1 MDGTSVIE
9 PGAPP
14 AAIDSRGRLEH
25 RHDVAACF
33 KFPDLNVKSNR
44 ILFEARSW
52 RLEFV
57 HVKTVARCDNCV
69 HKIERDGRWCRRGVW
84 KTDEQLELDV
94 PNFQNQQKTLRFI
107 EARVVEVEKTSH

>member
-84 KTDEQLELDV
+84 KTDEQLSEPAKDPQIHRGKGCQGGEDQSL
-94 PNFQNQQKTLRFI
+94 K
-107 EARVVEVEKTSH
+107 

>member
-14 AAIDSRGRLEH
+14 AAIESRGRLEH
-25 RHDVAACF
+25 RHEVAACF

-57 HVKTVARCDNCV
+57 HVKRW
-69 HKIERDGRWCRRGVW
+69 RDATIVSTRLNEMDDGV
-84 KTDEQLELDV
+84 DEAYGKQTN
-94 PNFQNQQKTLRFI
+94 NFQNRQKTLRFI